1 MIRKL
6 CAAAL
11 LALLPSSLP
20 AVELG
25 DDGLHIAPWI
35 NETFRDLREDL
46 EEATANGQRFVVMI
60 EQRGCIYCT
69 QMHEEVYVIPEIEEL
84 LTEAFFV
91 VRINMYGQTE
101 VTDLDGE
108 TMSESE
114 IVRRWSTMFTPTTF
128 FLPEQV
134 EDGLTVPQAA
144 VAMVPGAFGRWT
156 TFNMLNWVLEE
167 GYDSGEPFQ
176 AYHARLL
183 SDQISQGN

>member
-1 MIRKL
+1 MFRGIL
-6 CAAAL
+6 AAAL
-11 LALLPSSLP
+11 VVLLPTTLP
-20 AVELG
+20 AAELG
-25 DDGLHIAPWI
+25 DDGLHIAPWL

-69 QMHEEVYVIPEIEEL
+69 QMHEEVYVIPEIEDL

-101 VTDLDGE
+101 VTDLDGQ

-114 IVRRWSTMFTPTTF
+114 IVRRWRTMFTPTTF
-128 FLPEQV
+128 FLPSEV
-134 EDGLTVPQAA
+134 EEGLSVPEAA
-144 VAMVPGAFGRWT
+144 VAMIPGAFGRWT

-167 GYDSGEPFQ
+167 GYDGEEPFQ

-183 SDQISQGN
+183 REQISQ

>member
-1 MIRKL
+1 MFRGIL
-6 CAAAL
+6 AAAL
-11 LALLPSSLP
+11 VALLPTTLP
-20 AVELG
+20 AAELG
-25 DDGLHIAPWI
+25 DDGLHIAPWL

-69 QMHEEVYVIPEIEEL
+69 QMHEEVYVIPEIEDL

-101 VTDLDGE
+101 VTDLDGQ

-114 IVRRWSTMFTPTTF
+114 IVRRWRTLFTPTTF
-128 FLPEQV
+128 FLPSEV
-134 EDGLTVPQAA
+134 EEGLSLPEAA
-144 VAMVPGAFGRWT
+144 VAMIPGAFGRWT

-167 GYDSGEPFQ
+167 GYDGEEPFQ

-183 SDQISQGN
+183 QEQISQ

>member
-1 MIRKL
+1 MIRGIL
-6 CAAAL
+6 AAAL
-11 LALLPSSLP
+11 VALLPTTLP
-20 AVELG
+20 AAELG
-25 DDGLHIAPWI
+25 DDGLHIAPWL

-69 QMHEEVYVIPEIEEL
+69 QMHEEVYVIPEIEDL

-101 VTDLDGE
+101 VTDLDGQ
-108 TMSESE
+108 TMPESE
-114 IVRRWSTMFTPTTF
+114 IVRRWRTLFTPTTF
-128 FLPEQV
+128 FLPSEV
-134 EDGLTVPQAA
+134 EEGLSLPEAA
-144 VAMVPGAFGRWT
+144 VAMIPGAFGRWT

-167 GYDSGEPFQ
+167 GYDGEEPFQ

-183 SDQISQGN
+183 QEQISQ